1 MAMIRNRWFIVGA
14 VALLLVVPSA
24 WLMARDSG
32 PDDASVVARV
42 KKGDFKVNVTTSGE
56 LRATKFVRIT
66 APQNAQAA
74 QQWQMK
80 ISSLV
85 PEGTVVKEG
94 DVVAELDR
102 SSIAARLTD
111 VSTSLAKAQAVF
123 EQAELDSTLNL
134 SKAREDIKTM
144 ELGLEEKR
152 LAKEQAVYEAPT
164 VKRQAEIDYEKAQ
177 RALAQGKKDLVTKTE
192 QAKAKMREVG
202 AERDR
207 FANQVK
213 IVQDVMQGFTIKAP
227 GAGMVIYEKE
237 WNGKKRTVGS
247 QIGAWEPTVATL
259 PDLSAMESQ
268 TYVNEID
275 IRKIALGQKVEVS
288 LDSDP
293 TKKFSGTVTAVANVG
308 EQRPNTDA
316 KVFEVKV
323 LLSNPDT
330 TLRPGMTTSNR
341 IETAIVKNTM
351 YIPIEAM
358 TADSAMT
365 VVYKRSGSGVSKQE
379 VETGTMSDDEV
390 TILRGLAEGDRV
402 LLTPPPDHEAMKV
415 ARLTGPPVNPKPMT
429 GDTARATVLQNG
441 GPNAGPNGA
450 PNTGSKGASTGT
462 ANVGGKAAAPAIVA
476 PPKKP

>member
-1 MAMIRNRWFIVGA
+1 MRMIRNRWFIAGA
-14 VALLLVVPSA
+14 VALLFIVSSALLVAGS
-24 WLMARDSG
+24 SEKE
-32 PDDASVVARV
+32 DATLVARV
-42 KKGDFKVNVTTSGE
+42 KRGEFKVVVNTSGE

-80 ISSLV
+80 ISSIV

-102 SSIAARLTD
+102 SGIAARLTE
-111 VSTSLAKAQAVF
+111 VTTSLTKAQAQF

-134 SKAREDIKTM
+134 SKAREEIKTM

-152 LAKEQAVYEAPT
+152 LAKEQAVFEAPT
-164 VKRQAEIDYEKAQ
+164 VKRQTEIDYEKAQ
-177 RALAQGKKDLVTKTE
+177 RALQQAKKDYVTKTE

-207 FANQVK
+207 FANQVRV
-213 IVQDVMQGFTIKAP
+213 VQEVMQGFTIKAP
-227 GAGMVIYEKE
+227 GPGMVIYEKE

-247 QIGAWEPTVATL
+247 TIGAWEPTVATL
-259 PDLSAMESQ
+259 PDLSRMESQ

-275 IRKIALGQKVEVS
+275 IRKVAIGQAVQVI

-293 TKKFSGTVTAVANVG
+293 TKKFSGTVTSVANVG

-323 LLSNPDT
+323 LLSSADT
-330 TLRPGMTTSNR
+330 TLRPGMTTSNK
-341 IETAIVKNTM
+341 ILTATVPNAL
-351 YIPIEAM
+351 YVPIEALS
-358 TADSAMT
+358 ADSGVT
-365 VVYKRSGSGVSKQE
+365 FVYKRNGTRVTKQE

-390 TILRGLAEGDRV
+390 VVLRGLGDNDRV
-402 LLTPPPDHEAMKV
+402 LLAPPPDHETLKLAQ
-415 ARLTGPPVNPKPMT
+415 LTGPSLKPKT
-429 GDTARATVLQNG
+429 SIAGDSARAATLQG
-441 GPNAGPNGA
+441 
-450 PNTGSKGASTGT
+450 
-462 ANVGGKAAAPAIVA
+462 AAA
-476 PPKKP
+476 KKP

>member
-1 MAMIRNRWFIVGA
+1 MRFLRNRWTIAAGV
-14 VALLLVVPSA
+14 LILVLVPSA
-24 WLMARDSG
+24 WVMARSPAAEDTSIV
-32 PDDASVVARV
+32 SKV
-42 KKGDFKVNVTTSGE
+42 KKGDFKVTVTTSGE
-56 LRATKFVRIT
+56 LRAVRFVRIT
-66 APQNAQAA
+66 APPNAQAA

-85 PEGTVVKEG
+85 PEGTVVKAG
-94 DVVAELDR
+94 DIVAELDR
-102 SSIAARLTD
+102 SGIAARLTE
-111 VSTSLAKAQAVF
+111 VATSLTKAQAQY

-164 VKRQAEIDYEKAQ
+164 VKRQAEIDYEKAD
-177 RALAQGKKDLVTKTE
+177 RALAQAKKDYVTKTE

-207 FANQVK
+207 YANQVK
-213 IVQDVMQGFTIKAP
+213 VVQDVMQGFTIRAP
-227 GAGMVIYEKE
+227 GSGMVIYEKE

-275 IRKIALGQKVEVS
+275 IRKIAIGQKVDIT

-293 TKKFSGTVTAVANVG
+293 SKRFTGTVTQVANVG

-316 KVFEVKV
+316 KVFEVHV

-330 TLRPGMTTSNR
+330 TLRPGMTTSNK
-341 IETAIVKNTM
+341 ILTATVANAL
-351 YIPIEAM
+351 YVPIEAIS
-358 TADSAMT
+358 ADSGT
-365 VVYKRSGSGVSKQE
+365 SVVYKRDGSRVTKQE

-390 TILRGLAEGDRV
+390 VVLQGLAANDKV
-402 LLTPPPDHEAMKV
+402 MLTPPAEHETMKI
-415 ARLTGPPVNPKPMT
+415 AHLTGPRLTPRPLQ
-429 GDTARATVLQNG
+429 GDTVQAATLQ
-441 GPNAGPNGA
+441 
-450 PNTGSKGASTGT
+450 
-462 ANVGGKAAAPAIVA
+462 GK
-476 PPKKP
+476 PKQ